1 LSELLVQHPRK
12 ETHKTSDAFL
22 SWRKERKGKKKIVGH
37 VMPED
42 GRKTGRCRGGD
53 AAKLREDAE
62 QIGPAIAIFLFFA
75 NLYTFLS
82 SSTPILFRV

>member
-1 LSELLVQHPRK
+1 
-12 ETHKTSDAFL
+12 
-22 SWRKERKGKKKIVGH
+22 VGH

-42 GRKTGRCRGGD
+42 GRKTGSSRGGD

-62 QIGPAIAIFLFFA
+62 QIGPAIAIFFFFA
-75 NLYTFLS
+75 NLDPFLS

>member
-1 LSELLVQHPRK
+1 
-12 ETHKTSDAFL
+12 
-22 SWRKERKGKKKIVGH
+22 
-37 VMPED
+37 MPED
-42 GRKTGRCRGGD
+42 GRKKGSCSGGD

-75 NLYTFLS
+75 NLYPFPS

>member
-1 LSELLVQHPRK
+1 
-12 ETHKTSDAFL
+12 
-22 SWRKERKGKKKIVGH
+22 VGH

-42 GRKTGRCRGGD
+42 GRKTGSSRGGD

-75 NLYTFLS
+75 NLDPFLS

>member
-1 LSELLVQHPRK
+1 LSEILAQHPRK

-22 SWRKERKGKKKIVGH
+22 SRRKERKGQKKIVGH

-42 GRKTGRCRGGD
+42 GRKTGSCRGGD

-62 QIGPAIAIFLFFA
+62 QIGPAIAIFLFLA
-75 NLYTFLS
+75 NL
-82 SSTPILFRV
+82 